1 MSDILNLIEVEVKDV
16 AQREFGLELTSDQ
29 VVLQPTKKDFEGD
42 ITLVI
47 FPFVKLL
54 KKSPQELAQI
64 FGEALKNRISF
75 IENYNSVGGFINFS
89 VSNSYWLTQFNNA
102 ANTSNFGHSHQ
113 ATGKT
118 YIVEY
123 SSPNTNKPLH
133 LGHCRNI
140 FLGYAVSEILKA
152 NGHNVIKTQIVN
164 DRGIHIC
171 KSMLAWQKFGNGE
184 TPQSSGIKGDHLV
197 GKYYVEF
204 EKRNQ
209 IAAKEEVRKII
220 EQNRIEEV
228 GDSKRF
234 SLVTSLSNIK
244 ESNILSNKDVS
255 FKDLVNEIKDDNTK
269 DTFEDYFLLWENP
282 LIKEARDYLVKWE
295 QGDKEVVAL
304 WEMMNNW
311 VYDGF
316 NATYQRIG
324 VDFDKIY
331 HESNTYILGKDVV
344 IEGLNKGVFFKK
356 DDGSVWVDLTDEG
369 LDEKLL
375 LRGDGTSVYITQ
387 DIGTAILRYRDFPAV
402 SGMIYTVGN
411 EQDYHFE
418 VLFKVL
424 KKLGY
429 DWAHNCYHLS
439 YGMVDLPTGRMKS
452 REGTVVDADE
462 LMDSVVNDA
471 KSMTQERG
479 HIEGMSEDEKQHLYE
494 TIGVGG
500 LKYYLLRVE
509 PKKRMQFNPEES
521 VDLNGN
527 TAPFIQYGY
536 ARIQS
541 ILRKASVSKTINET
555 LAISDT
561 EKELVKL
568 ILNYPEELNKA
579 GVEYSPAVLCNY
591 NFELIKFY
599 NSFYQSHPI
608 LGEENEDLKMF
619 RISLSTMVADI
630 TKRNMKLLG
639 IDVPKKM

>member
-54 KKSPQELAQI
+54 KKSPQELAQL

-152 NGHNVIKTQIVN
+152 NGHEVIKTQIVN

-171 KSMLAWQKFGNGE
+171 KSMLAWKKFGNGE
-184 TPQSSGIKGDHLV
+184 IPQSSGIKGDHLV
-197 GKYYVEF
+197 GKYYVIF
-204 EKRNQ
+204 DKQ
-209 IAAKEEVRKII
+209 YK
-220 EQNRIEEV
+220 QQIEE
-228 GDSKRF
+228 
-234 SLVTSLSNIK
+234 LVSQGKTEELAK
-244 ESNILSNKDVS
+244 
-255 FKDLVNEIKDDNTK
+255 
-269 DTFEDYFLLWENP
+269 
-282 LIKEARDYLVKWE
+282 KEAPIILEAQEMLRKWE

-344 IEGLNKGVFFKK
+344 LEGLNKGVFFKK
-356 DDGSVWVDLTDEG
+356 EDGSVWVDLTDEG

-387 DIGTAILRYRDFPAV
+387 DIGTAILRYRDFPSV

-429 DWAHNCYHLS
+429 AWAHNCYHLS

-479 HIEGMSEDEKQHLYE
+479 HIEGMSEEEKQHLYE

-568 ILNYPEELNKA
+568 ILNYPEELSKA

-591 NFELIKFY
+591 NFELIKLY

-639 IDVPKKM
+639 IAVPQKM

>member
-1 MSDILNLIEVEVKDV
+1 MSDILSLIEVEVKDIT
-16 AQREFGLELTSDQ
+16 QREFGLELTSDQ

-54 KKSPQELAQI
+54 KKSPQELAQV
-64 FGEALKNRISF
+64 FGEELKKRISF
-75 IENYNSVGGFINFS
+75 VENYNSVGGFINFS
-89 VSNSYWLTQFNNA
+89 ISNSYWLSQFKTA
-102 ANTSNFGHSHQ
+102 ANTTNFGHSHQ

-152 NGHNVIKTQIVN
+152 NGHDVIKTQIVN

-171 KSMLAWQKFGNGE
+171 KSMLAWQKLGNGE

-197 GKYYVEF
+197 GKYYVIF
-204 EKRNQ
+204 DKQYKQQ
-209 IAAKEEVRKII
+209 IQELI
-220 EQNRIEEV
+220 EQGKTEELA
-228 GDSKRF
+228 K
-234 SLVTSLSNIK
+234 
-244 ESNILSNKDVS
+244 
-255 FKDLVNEIKDDNTK
+255 
-269 DTFEDYFLLWENP
+269 
-282 LIKEARDYLVKWE
+282 KEAPIILEAQEMLLKWE

-344 IEGLNKGVFFKK
+344 LEGVNKAIFFKK

-387 DIGTAILRYRDFPAV
+387 DIGTAILRYRDFPSV

-429 DWAHNCYHLS
+429 QWAHNCYHLS

-479 HIEGMSEDEKQHLYE
+479 HIEGMSEEEKQHLYE
-494 TIGVGG
+494 TIGLGG

-541 ILRKASVSKTINET
+541 ILRKAPVSNTINET
-555 LAISDT
+555 INISET

-568 ILNYPEELNKA
+568 ILNYPEELSKA

-591 NFELIKFY
+591 NFELIKLY

-608 LGEENEDLKMF
+608 LGEENEDLKCF

-630 TKRNMKLLG
+630 TKQNMKLLG
-639 IDVPKKM
+639 IAVPQKM

>member
-1 MSDILNLIEVEVKDV
+1 MSDILNLIEVEVKDI

-64 FGEALKNRISF
+64 FGEALKQRIEF

-89 VSNSYWLTQFNNA
+89 ISNSYWLSQFQSA
-102 ANTSNFGHSHQ
+102 STTSNFGHSSQ

-152 NGHNVIKTQIVN
+152 NGHEVIKTQIVN

-184 TPQSSGIKGDHLV
+184 TPQSSGLKGDHLV
-197 GKYYVEF
+197 GKYYVIF
-204 EKRNQ
+204 DKHYKQQ
-209 IAAKEEVRKII
+209 IEVLIAQGKSEEQAKKEAPIII
-220 EQNRIEEV
+220 EAQEM
-228 GDSKRF
+228 
-234 SLVTSLSNIK
+234 
-244 ESNILSNKDVS
+244 
-255 FKDLVNEIKDDNTK
+255 
-269 DTFEDYFLLWENP
+269 LL
-282 LIKEARDYLVKWE
+282 KWE
-295 QGDKEVVAL
+295 HGDKEVVAL
-304 WEMMNNW
+304 WEMMNSW

-316 NATYQRIG
+316 NQTYQRIG

-344 IEGLNKGVFFKK
+344 LDGLNKGIFFKK

-387 DIGTAILRYRDFPAV
+387 DIGTAILRYKDFPSV
-402 SGMIYTVGN
+402 SGKIYTVGN

-429 DWAHNCYHLS
+429 AWAHNCYHLS

-479 HIEGMSEDEKQHLYE
+479 HIEGMSEEEKQHLYE
-494 TIGVGG
+494 TIGLGG

-541 ILRKASVSKTINET
+541 ILRKAPVSNAFNETINITE
-555 LAISDT
+555 T
-561 EKELVKL
+561 EKELVKW
-568 ILNYPEELNKA
+568 ILNYPEELAKA

-591 NFELIKFY
+591 NFELIKLY

-608 LGEENEDLKMF
+608 LGEENEALKNF

-639 IDVPKKM
+639 IAVPQKM